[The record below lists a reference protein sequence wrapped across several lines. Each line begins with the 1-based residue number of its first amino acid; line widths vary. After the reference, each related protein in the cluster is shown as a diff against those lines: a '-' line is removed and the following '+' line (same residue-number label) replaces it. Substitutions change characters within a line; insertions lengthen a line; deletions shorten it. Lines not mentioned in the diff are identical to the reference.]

1 MANPTQWR
9 VNPSNASNATQLPAA
24 YTFGV
29 EAQDYTVLPVDPL
42 NDSNT
47 QGSDTTIFR
56 GDNYWEYPF
65 LNRNLKHLHPNGLV
79 STRTVRASATCTQ
92 LSVMP
97 TWIIDS
103 GRYYMNASKDDM
115 HWLPY
120 EISVWVEGDL
130 IKYGVA
136 CPGNCPGAD
145 LRKIIRSIYICTG
158 YVCRFGSRSRRRQR
172 DQAYCC
178 IETDWE

>member
-1 MANPTQWR
+1 MLLTIGDATVANPTQWR

-29 EAQDYTVLPVDPL
+29 EAQDYTVLPVGPL

-103 GRYYMNASKDDM
+103 GRYYVNASVSNNYIF
-115 HWLPY
+115 LPRY
-120 EISVWVEGDL
+120 
-130 IKYGVA
+130 
-136 CPGNCPGAD
+136 
-145 LRKIIRSIYICTG
+145 
-158 YVCRFGSRSRRRQR
+158 RQILSSSLLY
-172 DQAYCC
+172 QYSFSMV
-178 IETDWE
+178 